1 MKTKNYIQKYIK
13 QEIKKKGKSIILVS
27 GGKSVKKILFQL
39 SRVQLDWSSVEV
51 YFIDE
56 RKVKKN
62 NINSN
67 FYAISSH
74 FSKNSK
80 LNFLDKKYLSK
91 KKINE
96 FITYLKNYNPITI
109 MGMGADGHIASIFQN
124 SNKYKQLIDLKV
136 KPSYVLTEKIG
147 KPKMK
152 RITMNIKMIGLSSKI
167 IIVLNNKSKQRLFQ
181 KYTKNRDLNTPIYSL
196 ITNLKSK
203 ILLSFGLEII

>member
-1 MKTKNYIQKYIK
+1 
-13 QEIKKKGKSIILVS
+13 
-27 GGKSVKKILFQL
+27 
-39 SRVQLDWSSVEV
+39 
-51 YFIDE
+51 
-56 RKVKKN
+56 
-62 NINSN
+62 
-67 FYAISSH
+67 
-74 FSKNSK
+74 
-80 LNFLDKKYLSK
+80 
-91 KKINE
+91 
-96 FITYLKNYNPITI
+96 
-109 MGMGADGHIASIFQN
+109 MGADGHIASIFQN